1 MTDSNEAAVS
11 ITSIQFRN
19 FKAFKR
25 FSVRLERMNI
35 LVGPNNAGKSTIIG
49 ALRALAAGLAVASA
63 RRPILTNTFRDE
75 THTYA
80 YAIPQ
85 DSIPISLENVQ
96 TDHDLANECSV
107 TFNLSNGNELVVLFT
122 ADGECFL
129 VPRTSRRMPTG
140 PGEFRRE
147 FPVTV
152 GVVPVLGPVE
162 HEEEILTE
170 ETVRRGL
177 ATHRASRHF
186 RNYWRYYP
194 SEFDTFREWLR
205 RTWPGMD
212 IERPLRLD
220 PPARHLVMFCD
231 EDRVPREL
239 YWAGFGFQVWCQ
251 ILTHI
256 VRSTGSSLFAID
268 EPEIYLHPD
277 LQRQLLAILREAG
290 PDIVLAT
297 HSSEMV
303 GEADPSDLLIID
315 KRRQAAARVGSAEG
329 VQSALRSLGS
339 IQNLTLTQ
347 LARSR
352 RVLFVEGE
360 DFKLARA
367 FARRLGLDKLAGGL
381 GFATIPTGGFP
392 VPEVLE
398 QQAEGMRMA
407 LGEEV
412 ALAGVFDRDYR
423 CREDVAEILEQLR
436 KFLQY
441 AHIHARKEIENY
453 LLAPNVLDR
462 CVQRLIAER
471 SRRSGATPIDPE
483 PSMQLLSDI
492 TEPLRLEV
500 QSQFLAFRLKYF
512 QRVQPRLDPSSV
524 TNEGIRIFEEIW
536 GDPISRMDVVPGKRV
551 FGSFCGE
558 IQRRYQVSVS
568 KTRVVAEFR
577 RDEVPYELA
586 QVLRQLDRFGGT
598 A

>member
-1 MTDSNEAAVS
+1 MTDSAGAAVT
-11 ITSIQFRN
+11 IASIQFRN

-49 ALRALAAGLAVASA
+49 ALRVLAAGLSVASA
-63 RRPILTNTFRDE
+63 RRPILTNTFRSE

-96 TDHDLANECSV
+96 TDYDLASECSV
-107 TFNLSNGNELVVLFT
+107 TFSLSNGNELIVLFT
-122 ADGECFL
+122 TEGECFL
-129 VPRTSRRMPTG
+129 VPRTVRRLPAG

-147 FPVTV
+147 FPITV

-194 SEFDTFREWLR
+194 GQFEIFREWLT

-220 PPARHLVMFCD
+220 PPARHLVMFCH

-251 ILTHI
+251 ILTHV
-256 VRSTGSSLFAID
+256 VRNTGSSLFAID

-303 GEADPSDLLIID
+303 SEADPSDLLLID
-315 KRRQAAARVGSAEG
+315 KRRQSAARVGSAEG

-360 DFKLARA
+360 DFKLLRA

-392 VPEVLE
+392 VPDVLQ

-412 ALAGVFDRDYR
+412 VLAGVFDRDYR

-436 KFLQY
+436 RFLQY
-441 AHIHARKEIENY
+441 AHIHARKEVENY
-453 LLAPNVLDR
+453 LLAGNVLDR
-462 CVQRLIAER
+462 CVQKLIAER
-471 SRRSGATPIDPE
+471 SRRSGAAASDPE
-483 PSMQLLSDI
+483 PSMQLLLEI

-500 QSQFLAFRLKYF
+500 QSQFLAFRLKHF
-512 QRVQPRLDPSSV
+512 QRAQPRLDPSSV
-524 TNEGIRIFEEIW
+524 TTEGIRIFEETW
-536 GDPISRMDVVPGKRV
+536 ADPTSRMDVVPGKRV
-551 FGSFCGE
+551 FGIFCGE
-558 IQRRYQVSVS
+558 VQRRYQVSLS

-577 RDEVPYELA
+577 RDDVPYELV